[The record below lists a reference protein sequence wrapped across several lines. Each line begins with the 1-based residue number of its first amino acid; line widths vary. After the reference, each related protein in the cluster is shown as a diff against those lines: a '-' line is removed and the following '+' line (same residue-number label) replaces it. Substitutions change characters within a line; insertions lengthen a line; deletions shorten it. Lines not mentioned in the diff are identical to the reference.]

1 MKVPSLRQRILLTFI
16 ASAVFSALL
25 FGLSAIIF
33 AYHTEDQ
40 LFASFLQTEAAYA
53 EQQLAADA
61 PVLPSMQ
68 FIRYVADKSALPPA
82 IQLTLQQAPNRKE
95 FALDNGQH
103 FHLIALSHG
112 FLLADVSEQLVVRQ
126 MRGQLSQ
133 FLLTLLAVVVLS
145 SAGFAYLLARRVL
158 KPLHKLTQVVDSA
171 AVNPGQPQELNL
183 ASDFNA
189 DEIGRLAQALQQSW
203 QRVTAF
209 IGREQ
214 QFTQDVSHELR
225 TPVAIMQGALTL
237 LQHSELTAQQ
247 QQFVARLQ
255 SAQLQ
260 IQQTI
265 DTLMLLAREQLP
277 AAVAVKL
284 LPLVEQSI
292 LQQQAK
298 LAGKAVTL
306 EIDIA
311 PAAQLTIEPMSLLM
325 LLNNLIGNA
334 FDYTESGVIRIRF
347 KQQELTVQDSGTG
360 IDAQLQGQV
369 FACGIKGSKSTGMG
383 VGLSLVK
390 RLCDKWQIRYQLQ
403 SDASGTCIRLKFPAA
418 TPGQTNFSE
427 S

>member
-1 MKVPSLRQRILLTFI
+1 MNVSSLRQRILITFI
-16 ASAVFSALL
+16 TSSVMVALL
-25 FGLSAIIF
+25 FGISAIIF

-40 LFASFLQTEAAYA
+40 LFASFLQTEAVYA
-53 EQQLAADA
+53 EQQLAANA
-61 PVLPSMQ
+61 TVQPRMQ
-68 FIRYVADKSALPPA
+68 FIRYVAAQSALPQA
-82 IQLTLQQAPNRKE
+82 IQQALQHAPDRKE

-103 FHLIALSHG
+103 YHLIPLSRG

-133 FLLTLLAVVVLS
+133 FLLTLLAVVVLC
-145 SAGFAYLLARRVL
+145 SAGLAYLLARRVL
-158 KPLHKLTQVVDSA
+158 KPLQKLTKVVDST
-171 AVNPGQPQELNL
+171 AVNPEQPQSLNF
-183 ASDFNA
+183 AKDFNA

-203 QRVTAF
+203 LRVAAF

-225 TPVAIMQGALTL
+225 TPVTIMQGALTL

-247 QQFVARLQ
+247 QQVVARLQ

-260 IQQTI
+260 ITQTI

-277 AAVAVKL
+277 AAVPVKL
-284 LPLVEQSI
+284 LPLVEQSV

-311 PAAQLTIEPMSLLM
+311 PTAQLTIEPMSLLM

-334 FDYTESGVIRIRF
+334 FDYTEAGVIRIAF
-347 KQQELTVQDSGTG
+347 KHMELIVQDSGTG
-360 IDAQLQGQV
+360 IDAQLQTQV
-369 FACGIKGSKSTGMG
+369 FDSGIKGSASTGMG

-390 RLCDKWQIRYQLQ
+390 RLCNKWHIGYQLH
-403 SDASGTCIRLKFPAA
+403 SDASGTCIRLKFPQP
-418 TPGQTNFSE
+418 TPGQTN
-427 S
+427 